1 MIFLYWLIIIIVI
14 CFRHNNAIQNK
25 LFLKNDADNF
35 VSEEVIIQEGKT
47 VVQKYEYDSLGQVT
61 QMTVLD
67 KNKKNE
73 LASYAY
79 SYDLAGNKLTS
90 TETINGKEQTTDF
103 TYDDNNRLLSMKND
117 DQTIKYEYDKNGNRV
132 KQSGTDEVLD
142 YIYDTENRLLA
153 VKDNKGLLMAALY
166 DGDDNRVFTAS
177 RTEDTTAYQLFKR
190 QEKKGKGASKS
201 TSTTRSGQDSRK
213 SPKTSPNGEEN
224 SLFWYGFT
232 ENVIQGLSSL
242 PETVGNLWMNVFDT
256 VSRAYHQKIAKDR
269 ANEEGIVVNP
279 PSLGNRPGEGE
290 VTYSSEVNEVL
301 IPYTTRE
308 DTYNYYEVRNYVND
322 VNQENTQVLQTY
334 DDEMK
339 SRETYTYGNERLSYT
354 NEKTKDEYQYL
365 TDARGS
371 VTGMMKDGELDS
383 SNSYSVFGT
392 PEEVDETGNPFGYT
406 GEAQDVTGY
415 NYLRARYY
423 DSQSGTFLTQDSYE
437 GEEDNPLSQNG
448 YTYVENNPIN
458 YADPTGHKKNF
469 FQNLWSG
476 VKKTAKKVVNKV
488 KSVAKKVV
496 NTVKRVVSNAYNTVK
511 KVASNV
517 WGGVKQAASYVYNG
531 VRNTYNSVNNYFSGA
546 SSGRTTYGPPY
557 YGSGANMIS
566 VGVPNSYSNMTY
578 AQQMAAQT
586 AYRQQRLN
594 LEYQQVTGSKGKPK
608 TKEGANLLKNWGTA
622 LKNTLTKFCKTA
634 KKVVKNKVQS
644 GVAFGVGF
652 ITQVVENNGIKISPI
667 SRFAMWTDKDW
678 IKKNPAYN
686 KGVFLGKLSGFA
698 QAAVEYTAAAAT
710 FTGGNAIS
718 FAASPFTGGASLSL
732 SPASTALAAVE
743 VTHATGVLA
752 VTIQNMKSG
761 SNYSSSGKNSNGSK
775 IKGND
780 VDFKQKSVDK
790 AFGKHKQ
797 DFGNYSDGSKAS
809 VNSFTNDVKKLIDSG
824 KQKSGTWRGTKGTHV
839 YDSKTKQWAFIN
851 EDGSFNTA
859 FKLGEE
865 QYKHLIKTG
874 VVK

>member
-14 CFRHNNAIQNK
+14 FFVFNNAVQNK

-35 VSEEVIIQEGKT
+35 VSEEVITQEGKT

-61 QMTVLD
+61 QMTVCD
-67 KNKKNE
+67 KNKKKE

-90 TETINGKEQTTDF
+90 TETINGKEQTTGF

-142 YIYDTENRLLA
+142 YIYDTGNRLLA

-256 VSRAYHQKIAKDR
+256 VSRAYHQKITKDR

-458 YADPTGHKKNF
+458 YSDPTGHKKSMF
-469 FQNLWSG
+469 SG
-476 VKKTAKKVVNKV
+476 AI
-488 KSVAKKVV
+488 
-496 NTVKRVVSNAYNTVK
+496 NAMK
-511 KVASNV
+511 KVANSFKQVANSIYNGARIAASTSIYNGARIAANTIYNV
-517 WGGVKQAASYVYNG
+517 RQATSSIYNGAKIVANTMSKVTQTANSIYKGASIAGASAIARQMAVQTAFVGIAYKKATGNKGSKKIKEAENLVKNWNKAMKETLAKFCTTAPKAKKNKSVREQQEENLKKAFGEPKNGKYYVPSVTGSGQGRWLSIEDAYRMVENGRKTNWTGVGVSVTVLAVLLFGPGALASMGIGTGGTVIIGSGGTATVVQGLTEKEIITSLVASGAISTGIAKALMSLSGNSSDEYKTPKKINGKPKNNIPDRFRGERPKKGESGKQAAKRILQERGEYDPKDTGPGSDFNKLKK
-531 VRNTYNSVNNYFSGA
+531 YF
-546 SSGRTTYGPPY
+546 
-557 YGSGANMIS
+557 
-566 VGVPNSYSNMTY
+566 
-578 AQQMAAQT
+578 
-586 AYRQQRLN
+586 
-594 LEYQQVTGSKGKPK
+594 
-608 TKEGANLLKNWGTA
+608 
-622 LKNTLTKFCKTA
+622 
-634 KKVVKNKVQS
+634 
-644 GVAFGVGF
+644 
-652 ITQVVENNGIKISPI
+652 
-667 SRFAMWTDKDW
+667 D
-678 IKKNPAYN
+678 
-686 KGVFLGKLSGFA
+686 
-698 QAAVEYTAAAAT
+698 
-710 FTGGNAIS
+710 
-718 FAASPFTGGASLSL
+718 
-732 SPASTALAAVE
+732 
-743 VTHATGVLA
+743 TH
-752 VTIQNMKSG
+752 
-761 SNYSSSGKNSNGSK
+761 
-775 IKGND
+775 
-780 VDFKQKSVDK
+780 F
-790 AFGKHKQ
+790 
-797 DFGNYSDGSKAS
+797 
-809 VNSFTNDVKKLIDSG
+809 
-824 KQKSGTWRGTKGTHV
+824 
-839 YDSKTKQWAFIN
+839 
-851 EDGSFNTA
+851 
-859 FKLGEE
+859 
-865 QYKHLIKTG
+865 
-874 VVK
+874 